1 MKWFEYIILIV
12 AIGLVLLPFILK
24 YSNKK
29 RVNHLVDVN
38 VAVVERIVL

>member
-12 AIGLVLLPFILK
+12 AII
-24 YSNKK
+24 KK